1 MAQFGKLKSKILLFI
16 ISFCCAGL
24 ISKKMPGTI
33 GSFVATLLLLAMPKS
48 SALVLAC
55 FLVSF
60 LLGWLC
66 CSLYIPKYDT
76 NKDPGYVVIDE
87 VCGIFLS
94 GTILYHFG
102 YSTKLEIIIAF
113 ALFRLFDIFKPY
125 PIRNIENYMKM
136 HKNTISFGIMLDDII
151 ASLFAS
157 MVQIM
162 FTFK

>member
-1 MAQFGKLKSKILLFI
+1 MLFI
-16 ISFCCAGL
+16 ISFFYTGL
-24 ISKKMPGTI
+24 ISGRMPGTI
-33 GSFVATLLLLAMPKS
+33 GSFAATLLLLVMPKS
-48 SALVLAC
+48 SCLMLVC

-66 CSLYIPKYDT
+66 CNLYIPKYEA

-94 GTILYHFG
+94 GTILYYFG
-102 YSTKLEIIIAF
+102 YNTKLEIIIAF
-113 ALFRLFDIFKPY
+113 ALFRLFDICKPY
-125 PIRNIENYMKM
+125 PIRNIETYMKT

-151 ASLFAS
+151 ASVFAS

-162 FTFK
+162 FTFKQT